1 VKKRFLIL
9 IVALIITAF
18 LRGQGTLRGT
28 LTDATNGET
37 VPFANVLI
45 VETQT
50 GNTTDLDGTYA
61 LSLDAGNYNVEY
73 SFLGYATTKVSDVVI
88 INGEV
93 TVLDIVLEEES
104 TLIEEVVVTAKQI
117 RNTETAVLTI
127 QRKAI
132 GLLDGV
138 STQAIKRA
146 GDSDV
151 GAAVKRVTGVSVE
164 DGKHV
169 IVRGL
174 GDRYSKTQLNGLD
187 VPGLNPDRNSVQLDI
202 FPTNLVDNIIVYK
215 SFTPD
220 LPGDFTGGMVDI
232 VTKDF
237 PERKTLSLSAGMSYN
252 PDMHLNNRYIT
263 SEGGDT
269 DIWGFDD
276 VSRALPQAIRSYN
289 AAGQELPNIVQ
300 GTQELESLTRL
311 FKNNMAT
318 IRQRNSVD
326 QSYSASF
333 GNQINKK
340 GLDIGYTLS
349 ANYKNESDYYQGA
362 EFNTFFKDQL
372 DKSNNEL
379 FQDRENLGDLGSHNV
394 QWSALAGGAIKTDR
408 SKIALSM
415 LHSQNGTSK
424 AAFIRTEDFEFNPSV
439 LQRDVIEYTERSVSN
454 VLLSGKHTLG
464 SDGNFD
470 ISWKLSPTFSRM
482 DEPDIRQA
490 SYEITNEKFEINRSV
505 GANVTRTYRSLEE
518 DNYAG
523 KVDLAYEFEA
533 KDGLKSKIKAGFAG
547 VNKERDF
554 DILNYI
560 FPIHNGGSVL
570 LTGHPNQLFSE
581 SLIWTPDSDRGTY
594 VLGNIEPS
602 NTYNARQQV
611 LGAYAMHEYPIST
624 SFKAIYGARVEKVD
638 QYYTGRKQIIRNPET
653 DEFNDDKV
661 LDELN
666 VLPSISLIYN
676 LSENRSEGKTMN
688 IRGSFSQT
696 LARPSFKEKS
706 IAQIEDRIG
715 GRTFIGNILLEQTN
729 ISNFD
734 FRWEYFMPAGQIF
747 SVSTFFKTFDK
758 PIELTAFDATSPST
772 FTPRNVGDAKLAGI
786 ELEMRKNLSFVA
798 PELSAFSLSVN
809 STFVKSSVEMSQEE
823 IEGRGIAL
831 RDGETIGTSRDMV
844 GQSPYLI
851 NAGLSYMPMDR
862 GIEATASYNV
872 QGRRLAIVGIG
883 QVPDVYEEPFH
894 SLNLKVSKKF
904 GSENQWKI
912 SASASN
918 ILNDQ
923 RSKVYESYAAQNQL
937 FELLNPGRSFGISLG
952 YTM

>member
-1 VKKRFLIL
+1 MATIFLG
-9 IVALIITAF
+9 A
-18 LRGQGTLRGT
+18 QGTVRGT

-61 LSLDAGNYNVEY
+61 ISLDAGIYSIEY
-73 SFLGYATTKVSDVVI
+73 SFLGFATTTVSDIEVKD
-88 INGEV
+88 GEV
-93 TVLDIVLEEES
+93 TIIDVVLEEES
-104 TLIEEVVVTAKQI
+104 TLIEEVVITAKQI

-187 VPGLNPDRNSVQLDI
+187 VPGLDPDRNSVQLDI

-237 PERKTLSLSAGMSYN
+237 PQRKILSLSASMSYN
-252 PDMHLNNRYIT
+252 PDMHLNSGYIT
-263 SEGGDT
+263 SEGGST
-269 DIWGFDD
+269 DMWGFDD
-276 VSRALPQAIRSYN
+276 GTRKLPQAIRSYN
-289 AAGQELPNIVQ
+289 AAGKELPNIVQ
-300 GTQELESLTRL
+300 GTQELESLTGV

-318 IRQRNSVD
+318 IRQRSAID
-326 QSYSASF
+326 QNYSASF
-333 GNQINKK
+333 GNQVNLK

-349 ANYKNESDYYQGA
+349 GNYKNEMQYYENV

-379 FQDRENLGDLGSHNV
+379 FQDIENRGDLGNHNV
-394 QWSALAGGAIKTDR
+394 QWSALAGGALKTDR
-408 SKIALSM
+408 SKLSLSV

-424 AAFIRTEDFEFNPSV
+424 AAFIRTENFEFNPSI

-454 VLLSGKHTLG
+454 ILVSGKHTLG
-464 SDGNFD
+464 SDGNLD
-470 ISWKLSPTFSRM
+470 INWKLSPTFSRM
-482 DEPDIRQA
+482 NEPDIRQV
-490 SYEITNEKFEINRSV
+490 SYETTNGEFEINRSV
-505 GANVTRTYRSLEE
+505 GANVTRTYRSLQE

-523 KVDLAYEFEA
+523 KVDLTYQFEA

-547 VNKERDF
+547 VYKERDF
-554 DILNYI
+554 GILNYL
-560 FPIHNGGSVL
+560 FPIHNRGSVL
-570 LTGHPNQLFSE
+570 ITGHPNQLFSE
-581 SLIWTPDSDRGTY
+581 SFRWTPDSDRGIY
-594 VLGNIEPS
+594 IQGNIEPS

-611 LGAYAMHEYPIST
+611 LGAYAMHEYPLTST
-624 SFKAIYGARVEKVD
+624 FKVIYGARVEKVD

-653 DEFNDDKV
+653 DAFNDDKV

-666 VLPSISLIYN
+666 ILPSVSLIYN
-676 LSENRSEGKTMN
+676 VLDNRSEGETIN
-688 IRGSFSQT
+688 LRGSFSQT

-715 GRTFIGNILLEQTN
+715 GRTFIGNILLEQT
-729 ISNFD
+729 SVTNFD
-734 FRWEYFMPAGQIF
+734 LRWEYFMPSGQIF
-747 SVSTFFKTFDK
+747 SASTFHKSFDK
-758 PIELTAFDATSPST
+758 PIELTAFDATSPTT
-772 FTPRNVGDAKLAGI
+772 FTPRNVGNAKLTGI
-786 ELEMRKNLSFVA
+786 ELEMRKNLVFLS
-798 PELSAFSLSVN
+798 PELSPFSVSVN
-809 STFVKSSVEMSQEE
+809 ATIVKSSVEMSDEE
-823 IEGRGIAL
+823 IEGRSIAL
-831 RDGETIGTSRDMV
+831 RDGETMGTTRDMV

-851 NAGLSYMPMDR
+851 NAGLSYLPVDR

-872 QGRRLAIVGIG
+872 QGKRLAIVGIG
-883 QVPDVYEEPFH
+883 QVPDVFEEPFH
-894 SLNLKVSKKF
+894 SLNFKISKEF
-904 GSENQWKI
+904 GNENQWKV

-923 RSKVYESYAAQNQL
+923 HSKIYESHSAQNQL